1 MYKSC
6 LRILTGTILL
16 NQKFKK
22 KSINC
27 LLKKKLVPPQE
38 VFSIWGIKIIIV
50 IGKTTVNG
58 AHLNE

>member
-16 NQKFKK
+16 NQKFKNIDK
-22 KSINC
+22 LFI
-27 LLKKKLVPPQE
+27 KKKLVPPQE